1 MRILVSNDDGI
12 NAKGI
17 RMLAAELRKLGEV
30 TVIAP
35 DTERSAVGHA
45 ITLSDPLRVKE
56 VREEGGELF
65 GYAVNGTPAD
75 CVKIAINA
83 LLPEPPDLV
92 VSGVNLGAN
101 VATDIIYSGT
111 VSAATEGTIMGVP
124 SIAVSLNTFVN
135 PDFQPAARFAR
146 LLAQEVRDRGLP
158 QGTLL
163 NVNVPNLPWDR
174 VAGVVVVRQGKSRF
188 VETFH
193 KRIDPRNNTYYW
205 QAGEM
210 VVIEEGEDVDVAALR
225 AGNITVTP
233 IHYDLTN
240 YSQLEP
246 LKRWGLG
253 ALLHGEDKVK
263 KLRTR

>member
-12 NAKGI
+12 NSKGI
-17 RMLAAELRKLGEV
+17 RLLAAELRKLGEV
-30 TVIAP
+30 TVVAP
-35 DTERSAVGHA
+35 DAERSAVGHA

-56 VREEGGELF
+56 VREDGELF

-83 LLPEPPDLV
+83 LLPEPPELV

-146 LLAQEVRDRGLP
+146 LLAQEVHTRGLP

-163 NVNVPNLPWDR
+163 NVNVPNLPWDQI
-174 VAGVVVVRQGKSRF
+174 VGVVVVRQGRSRF

-240 YSQLEP
+240 YAELEN
-246 LKRWGLG
+246 LKRWNLG
-253 ALLHGEDKVK
+253 ALVHGDEKVK

>member
-12 NAKGI
+12 NSKGI
-17 RMLAAELRKLGEV
+17 RLLAAELRKLGEV
-30 TVIAP
+30 TVVAP
-35 DTERSAVGHA
+35 DAERSAVGHA

-56 VREEGGELF
+56 VREDGELF
-65 GYAVNGTPAD
+65 GYAVNGTPSD

-83 LLPEPPDLV
+83 LLPEPPELV

-146 LLAQEVRDRGLP
+146 LLAAEVHTRGLAL
-158 QGTLL
+158 GTLL
-163 NVNVPNLPWDR
+163 NVNVPSLPWDQI
-174 VAGVVVVRQGKSRF
+174 AGVLVVRQGRSRF

-240 YSQLEP
+240 YSELEN
-246 LKRWGLG
+246 LKRWNLG
-253 ALLHGEDKVK
+253 TLVHGDEKVK

>member
-12 NAKGI
+12 NSKGI
-17 RMLAAELRKLGEV
+17 RLLAAELRKLGDV
-30 TVIAP
+30 TVVAP
-35 DTERSAVGHA
+35 DAERSAVGHA

-56 VREEGGELF
+56 VREDGELF

-75 CVKIAINA
+75 SVKIAINA
-83 LLPEPPDLV
+83 LLPEPPELL

-135 PDFQPAARFAR
+135 PDFQTAARFAR
-146 LLAQEVRDRGLP
+146 QLAEEVHQRGLP

-163 NVNVPNLPWDR
+163 NVNVPNLPPEQI
-174 VAGVVVVRQGKSRF
+174 AGVVVVRQGRSRF

-240 YSQLEP
+240 YSELEN
-246 LKRWGLG
+246 LKRWNLG
-253 ALLHGEDKVK
+253 SLLHGDEKVK

>member
-17 RMLAAELRKLGEV
+17 RVLAAELRKLGDV
-30 TVIAP
+30 TVVAP

-56 VREEGGELF
+56 VRDDGDLF
-65 GYAVNGTPAD
+65 GYSVNGTPSD

-83 LLPEPPDLV
+83 LLPEPPEIV

-124 SIAVSLNTFVN
+124 SIAVSLNTFTN
-135 PDFQPAARFAR
+135 PDFQPAAHFAR
-146 LLAQEVRDRGLP
+146 LLAMDVLEHGLA

-163 NVNVPNLPWDR
+163 NVNVPNLPWEQLK
-174 VAGVVVVRQGKSRF
+174 AVVVVRQGKSRF

-240 YSQLEP
+240 YAELET
-246 LKRWGLG
+246 LKRWTLER
-253 ALLHGEDKVK
+253 LLDGDDKVK

>member
-17 RMLAAELRKLGEV
+17 RILAAELRKLGEV
-30 TVIAP
+30 TVVAP
-35 DTERSAVGHA
+35 DAERSAVGHA

-56 VREEGGELF
+56 VREDGELF

-83 LLPEPPDLV
+83 LLPEPPELL

-124 SIAVSLNTFVN
+124 SIAVSLNTFVS
-135 PDFQPAARFAR
+135 PDFGPAARFAR
-146 LLAQEVRDRGLP
+146 LLAAEAHERGLA

-163 NVNVPNLPWDR
+163 NVNVPNLPWDQLT
-174 VAGVVVVRQGKSRF
+174 GVVVVRQGRSRF

-240 YSQLEP
+240 YAELEH
-246 LKRWGLG
+246 LRRWNLET
-253 ALLHGEDKVK
+253 LLRGDEKVK

>member
-12 NAKGI
+12 NSRGI
-17 RMLAAELRKLGEV
+17 RLLAAELRKLGEV
-30 TVIAP
+30 TVVAP

-56 VREEGGELF
+56 VREEGDLF
-65 GYAVNGTPAD
+65 GYAVNGTPSD

-83 LLPEPPDLV
+83 LLAEPPDLV

-146 LLAQEVRDRGLP
+146 QIAQEVHERGLA

-174 VAGVVVVRQGKSRF
+174 IAGVVVVRQGRSRF

-240 YSQLEP
+240 YSQLEL
-246 LKRWGLG
+246 LKRWNLA
-253 ALLHGEDKVK
+253 ALLHGDEKVK

>member
-17 RMLAAELRKLGEV
+17 RVLVAELRSLGEV
-30 TVIAP
+30 TVVAP
-35 DTERSAVGHA
+35 ETERSAVGHA

-56 VREEGGELF
+56 VRDNGELF
-65 GYAVNGTPAD
+65 GYSVNGTPSD

-83 LLPEPPDLV
+83 LLPDPPDLV

-101 VATDIIYSGT
+101 VATDVIYSGT

-124 SIAVSLNTFVN
+124 SIAVSLNTFTN
-135 PDFQPAARFAR
+135 PDFRPAARFAR
-146 LLAQEVRDRGLP
+146 LLAEEVLERGLP
-158 QGTLL
+158 ERTLL
-163 NVNVPNLPWDR
+163 NVNVPNLPLEEIK
-174 VAGVVVVRQGKSRF
+174 GVVVTRQGKSRF

-240 YSQLEP
+240 YAALDV
-246 LKRWGLG
+246 LRAWDLG
-253 ALLHGEDKVK
+253 RLLRGEATAKKV
-263 KLRTR
+263 RPR

>member
-17 RMLAAELRKLGEV
+17 RILAAELRKIGEV
-30 TVIAP
+30 TVVAP
-35 DTERSAVGHA
+35 ETERSAVGHA

-56 VREEGGELF
+56 VRDNGELF
-65 GYAVNGTPAD
+65 GYSVNGTPSD

-83 LLPEPPDLV
+83 LLPEPPELV

-135 PDFQPAARFAR
+135 PDFRPAAQFAR
-146 LLAQEVRDRGLP
+146 LLALEVHERGLA

-163 NVNVPNLPWDR
+163 NVNVPNLPLDQIK
-174 VAGVVVVRQGKSRF
+174 GVVVARQGKSRF

-240 YSQLEP
+240 YAELET
-246 LKRWGLG
+246 LRQWDLG
-253 ALLHGEDKVK
+253 RLLRGEERVK
-263 KLRTR
+263 KLGAR